1 MTTHLFPH
9 KRMRHL
15 SHTLVLWLKEGEYSM
30 NNRNVLISGASV
42 AGPAL
47 AFWLSRYGFQTTI
60 VERAPALRPGG
71 YAVDFRGASVRVLE
85 RMNLLAEVQRQ
96 QTRVGAITI
105 VDRDNK
111 KVASMPDGFTSGEL
125 EILRGDLA
133 RVFHEA
139 TRNTTEY
146 IFDDSIAAIEE
157 TAGGVDVTF
166 LRGRRR
172 RFDLVVGADGLHSRV
187 RSVVFGAEA
196 KFIRHLGYYVS
207 IFTVPNYLNLKRSG
221 LYYGTLGK
229 KVGIF
234 SGKDD
239 GEAMASFF
247 FASQP
252 LEYDR
257 RDVEQQKSILR
268 ERFAGEAWE
277 APRLMEMMNK
287 APDFYFDSV
296 SQIKMDRWS
305 KGRSVLLGDAA
316 YCASPLSGMGT
327 GMAVVGAYVLA
338 GELMEANG
346 DYGVAFERYEGLMR
360 DFVKQCQ
367 QIADGGTD
375 WFVPRTRFRLW
386 LSNQM
391 WRILPYTPWKNM
403 MIEVPLKIANSISL
417 KDYKNSVDW
426 HLPAAKEDVAVSI
439 ESHSPQH

>member
-1 MTTHLFPH
+1 
-9 KRMRHL
+9 
-15 SHTLVLWLKEGEYSM
+15 M

-47 AFWLSRYGFQTTI
+47 AFWLNRYGFRTTI

-71 YAVDFRGASVRVLE
+71 YAVDFRGASMRVLE
-85 RMNLLAEVQRQ
+85 RMNLLAEVQRR
-96 QTRVGAITI
+96 QTRIGAITI

-139 TRNTTEY
+139 TRHTTEY
-146 IFDDSIAAIEE
+146 IFDDSIAGLED
-157 TAGGVDVTF
+157 TAEGVDVTL
-166 LRGRRR
+166 LRGGRR
-172 RFDLVVGADGLHSRV
+172 RFDLVVGADGLHSGV
-187 RSVVFGAEA
+187 RSLVFGDETN
-196 KFIRHLGYYVS
+196 FIRHLGYYVS

-239 GEAMASFF
+239 DEAKASFF

-268 ERFAGEAWE
+268 EEFAQDGWE
-277 APRLMEMMNK
+277 VPRLIELMNQ
-287 APDFYFDSV
+287 APDFYLDSV
-296 SQIKMDRWS
+296 SQVKMDRWS

-316 YCASPLSGMGT
+316 YCASQLSGMGT

-338 GELMEANG
+338 GELMEAEGNP
-346 DYGVAFERYEGLMR
+346 GVAFERYERLMR
-360 DFVKQCQ
+360 GFVKQCQ
-367 QIADGGTD
+367 EIADGGTD

-391 WRILPYTPWKNM
+391 WRVLPYTPWKNM
-403 MIEVPLKIANSISL
+403 MIEVPLRIGNSVSL
-417 KDYKNSVDW
+417 KDYNYSGEC
-426 HLPAAKEDVAVSI
+426 HQFSSNCGTIPHFLT
-439 ESHSPQH
+439 